1 MATGHGAVGRHL
13 AFFCFVAQR
22 FFLHVALVAGSL
34 GMAGFAPSNT
44 ISGATVVIH
53 PEGRPACRVCMAR
66 ITGHAPAQLGL
77 GNVIG
82 RLALRCRPVM
92 AGGTTARYYPAVSP
106 HRCRRPRGRAVTS
119 VARGRGR

>member
-13 AFFCFVAQR
+13 TFVRFVAQR

-44 ISGATVVIH
+44 IPGATVVIH

-92 AGGTTARYYPAVSP
+92 AGSTGARHYPAVPP
-106 HRCRRPRGRAVTS
+106 HRRRCPSGGAVAG
-119 VARGRGR
+119 VARGGGR